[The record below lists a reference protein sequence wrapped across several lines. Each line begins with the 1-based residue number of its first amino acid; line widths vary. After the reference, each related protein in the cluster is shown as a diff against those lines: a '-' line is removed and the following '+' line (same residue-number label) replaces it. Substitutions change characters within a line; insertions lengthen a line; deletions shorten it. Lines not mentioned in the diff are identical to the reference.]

1 MLIIR
6 ENKMRRD
13 NGKNLW
19 LKILL
24 GLVIIGII
32 IFIIINIVKNREIK
46 GNTSKNVETEV
57 NQQQEEENKVEEEF
71 VQHTEDGT
79 KVNVGS
85 KITDDREVD
94 GLKFTNIQLTEK
106 NNQSTLL
113 ADVEN
118 ATGKNISVSFKP
130 DHGAEGKL
138 SKETLLGKIKLH
150 GNEVFVCRENLVSLS
165 EQNLDD
171 IVDEKIKQKV
181 KDYVSK
187 HNGEKI
193 DSILTAFSQ
202 ETSESRF
209 RVLRRDSSAH
219 YGISL

>member
-1 MLIIR
+1 
-6 ENKMRRD
+6 MRKD

-118 ATGKNISVSFKP
+118 ATGKNISDYTNLDITFLTKDGQEIITIKGILAPLKSGEKTQLNAGLTQDVANAY
-130 DHGAEGKL
+130 DI
-138 SKETLLGKIKLH
+138 KIK
-150 GNEVFVCRENLVSLS
+150 
-165 EQNLDD
+165 
-171 IVDEKIKQKV
+171 
-181 KDYVSK
+181 KD
-187 HNGEKI
+187 
-193 DSILTAFSQ
+193 
-202 ETSESRF
+202 
-209 RVLRRDSSAH
+209 
-219 YGISL
+219 